1 VPAGL
6 SLGVHNI
13 EMKPLV
19 SAVVA
24 VLGLSVAVAG
34 CGGSGTSDPTAKT
47 TQPIQARQ
55 QTAVPVPSGLT
66 LTNYGSVLSF
76 GQSAN
81 VAFSANSARKTILEL
96 KVISATQGSLDD
108 FAQYNV
114 DDATRASTPY
124 YVEVYVKNLGFGDV
138 GQSGIPLFLVDN
150 LNKLIRPSSFTTTF
164 TKCPSMQFPVSFAP
178 QAELTTC
185 LVYLAP
191 DHATMTG
198 ISFRAIQKFAPILW
212 QGAVTP
218 VAVPTKAATKAAG
231 KSKSP

>member
-81 VAFSANSARKTILEL
+81 VA
-96 KVISATQGSLDD
+96 ISATQGSLDD